1 MNKFNPL
8 RGGQLSLVLKIAH
21 AHCMCEGA
29 FRLDGNF
36 RNPFQVFPNK
46 KKHILK
52 LLPNSIRVVYEFQI
66 DQVRN
71 LKIVAASLQLAQVLD
86 DK

>member
-8 RGGQLSLVLKIAH
+8 RAGQLSLVLKIAHAHCMRIACAKELFDWMGILEIPSKSFPIRKVLVLKIAH

-46 KKHILK
+46 K
-52 LLPNSIRVVYEFQI
+52 STF
-66 DQVRN
+66 
-71 LKIVAASLQLAQVLD
+71 
-86 DK
+86 